1 MSFGGC
7 SFGADTK
14 LQAPFFVNAPMGAAD
29 AAWALAAATAAM
41 QAVAA
46 RARPILVLICR
57 KGILKAP

>member
-1 MSFGGC
+1 
-7 SFGADTK
+7 
-14 LQAPFFVNAPMGAAD
+14 MGAAD